1 MQVFARCVYF
11 IVTFISSDF
20 LHCSN
25 INMSNKHFSESLN
38 RHDPFFLHWWM
49 TVMTESS
56 AVGLK
61 GVGERREEKRR
72 KKGA

>member
-38 RHDPFFLHWWM
+38 RHNHFFSTLVDYRHYR
-49 TVMTESS
+49 
-56 AVGLK
+56 
-61 GVGERREEKRR
+61 ERCNGSEGSGGEKRR